1 MGARSTPRAMVEE
14 NRRWFFISNID
25 FITLVLMARIDDST
39 HSTGSL
45 FVFTILYF
53 C

>member
-1 MGARSTPRAMVEE
+1 MVFYSKH
-14 NRRWFFISNID
+14 RFS
-25 FITLVLMARIDDST
+25 TLVLTAGINDST